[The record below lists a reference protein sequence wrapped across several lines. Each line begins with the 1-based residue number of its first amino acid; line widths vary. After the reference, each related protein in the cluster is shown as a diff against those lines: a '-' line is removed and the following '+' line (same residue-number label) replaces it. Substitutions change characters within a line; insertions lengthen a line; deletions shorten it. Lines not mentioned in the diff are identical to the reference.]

1 MVLGMAGIFGGNE
14 KSVGVSAPAGSP
26 AKQTEVNKASE
37 FSPLLDDALRSRVTG
52 SQKRAVIAKYVAASD
67 TNTSLN
73 LVNGLPPIPTPTV
86 PPTTTSTS
94 TTGIK
99 TTPTAP
105 TVPAASA
112 GGSSAL
118 DLLKAALVGA
128 GVDISG
134 MQFAEHQDL
143 VTYPGGSYTN
153 DLISLQAG
161 SHSHE
166 YTANLVAAD
175 PQVTVNEIEQL
186 LAGNRG

>member
-14 KSVGVSAPAGSP
+14 KSVGVPATAGSP
-26 AKQTEVNKASE
+26 AKQREGNKSSE
-37 FSPLLDDALRSRVTG
+37 FSPLLDDALRSGVTG

-73 LVNGLPPIPTPTV
+73 LVNGLPSIPTPAT
-86 PPTTTSTS
+86 PPITSTTT

-99 TTPTAP
+99 STTPT
-105 TVPAASA
+105 TSTPASV
-112 GGSSAL
+112 GTQPSAL
-118 DLLKAALVGA
+118 DLLKEALVQA
-128 GVDISG
+128 GVDISE

-153 DLISLQAG
+153 DLISLQVG

-175 PQVTVNEIEQL
+175 PKVTVNEIEQL